1 MHFLHITT
9 CPTLEICSATYYA
22 IPSSNEHLL
31 SIANNRQELNKTNMS
46 PDKHLWRTVHCIEE
60 SSGNRNCHQI
70 PSAIHGTEGNQTN
83 NNVCCAEILEN
94 KVPGQRQQFIGVTDD
109 PRLNPIKDWNH
120 FNHHTRL
127 IHHGDR
133 DPEYLQDR
141 DPKYLSGEHAD
152 SARAKDANANANA
165 TRNYTQFII
174 SNE

>member
-1 MHFLHITT
+1 MNYSLNFIHHNITDIGVGCNSCDVSLLHESMCIHC
-9 CPTLEICSATYYA
+9 CPCRNH
-22 IPSSNEHLL
+22 IPTVSSNTHVNLIL
-31 SIANNRQELNKTNMS
+31 DIGLGLGSDVWCL
-46 PDKHLWRTVHCIEE
+46 DFL
-60 SSGNRNCHQI
+60 
-70 PSAIHGTEGNQTN
+70 
-83 NNVCCAEILEN
+83 AETSEN
-94 KVPGQRQQFIGVTDD
+94 KVPGQRQQLIGVTDD

-152 SARAKDANANANA
+152 SAREKGTYANA
-165 TRNYTQFII
+165 TQNHTQFII

>member
-1 MHFLHITT
+1 M
-9 CPTLEICSATYYA
+9 
-22 IPSSNEHLL
+22 
-31 SIANNRQELNKTNMS
+31 Q
-46 PDKHLWRTVHCIEE
+46 
-60 SSGNRNCHQI
+60 G
-70 PSAIHGTEGNQTN
+70 
-83 NNVCCAEILEN
+83 CAEILEN

-152 SARAKDANANANA
+152 SAREKDANANANA
-165 TRNYTQFII
+165 TCNRTQFII